1 MASIRGGGAWRGLT
15 VACQRKDIP
24 DAPTNE
30 DRIGDAWDEACDK
43 IRAAMD
49 QNGGKAVSGKITFTL
64 KLKGHKTPNGEF
76 AVDVEPGVSSTL
88 PNIPMHK
95 IQVYLDKEG
104 VAHTQASESKQMEIP
119 GTRSPL
125 TAIEGGKSNVEQPGD
140 GKKKSAV

>member
-49 QNGGKAVSGKITFTL
+49 QNGGKAVAGKITFTL

-76 AVDVEPGVSSTL
+76 AVDVEPSVASTL

-95 IQVYLDKEG
+95 IQVYLDKQG
-104 VAHTQASESKQMEIP
+104 IAHTQATQIDMPIMGIRP
-119 GTRSPL
+119 

>member
-43 IRAAMD
+43 IRAAME
-49 QNGGKAVSGKITFTL
+49 QNGGKAVRGKITFTL
-64 KLKGHKTPNGEF
+64 QLKGHKTPNGEY
-76 AVDVEPGVSSTL
+76 AIDVEPGVSSTL

-95 IQVYLDKEG
+95 IQVYLDHDG
-104 VAHTQASESKQMEIP
+104 VAHTQPTQVDLPIMGIRP
-119 GTRSPL
+119 
-125 TAIEGGKSNVEQPGD
+125 TAIEGGKNSNVEQPGEA
-140 GKKKSAV
+140 KKKGSL